1 MSAESPAE
9 IQFENPERQRYAAT
23 LGVWVFLSTEVMFF
37 AGLIAAYTAYRTY
50 FPTAFHLCS
59 HHMERWVATFET
71 AALLTSSL
79 FMVLAIRATQL
90 GRRAPAA
97 LFLFL
102 TVLGGLA
109 FLIMHGHEYWIDWRE
124 GALPGRYYHLD
135 EIKASGAPMF
145 YASYFFTTGLHSLH
159 VIVGIVFLCLMIKRT
174 IQGKFTPEK
183 HNFLEGVGL
192 YWHFVD
198 MVWVFLYPLFYLVP

>member
-1 MSAESPAE
+1 MSAEAPSE

-37 AGLIAAYTAYRTY
+37 AALLAAYAAYRAY
-50 FPTAFHLCS
+50 FPLAFSQCS
-59 HHMERWVATFET
+59 HHMERLLATFET

-90 GRRAPAA
+90 RHRPAA
-97 LFLFL
+97 AMFLML
-102 TVLGGLA
+102 TALGGLA
-109 FLIMHGHEYWIDWRE
+109 FLVMHAHEYWTDWHE

-135 EIKASGAPMF
+135 EIPSAGAPMF

-159 VIVGIVFLCLMIKRT
+159 VIVGIGLIGAMIKRT
-174 IQGKFTPEK
+174 IQGSLTPEK
-183 HNFLEGVGL
+183 HMLLEGVGL

-198 MVWVFLYPLFYLVP
+198 LVWVFLYPLFYLVP

>member
-9 IQFENPERQRYAAT
+9 LQFENLERQRYAAT
-23 LGVWVFLSTEVMFF
+23 LGVWVFLGTEVMFF
-37 AGLIAAYTAYRTY
+37 AALITAYTAYRIY
-50 FPTAFHLCS
+50 FPEAFSQCS

-71 AALLTSSL
+71 ASLLTSSL
-79 FMVLAIRATQL
+79 FMVLAVHATKL
-90 GRRAPAA
+90 GRRPAAA
-97 LFLFL
+97 LFLLL

-109 FLIMHGHEYWIDWRE
+109 FLVMHGHEYWTDWRE
-124 GALPGRYYHLD
+124 GGLPGRYYHLE
-135 EIKASGAPMF
+135 EIRAAGAPMF

-159 VIVGIVFLCLMIKRT
+159 VLVGIGLICSMIKRT
-174 IQGKFTPEK
+174 IQGTLTPEK
-183 HNFLEGVGL
+183 HNLLEGVGL